1 MTRNSLL
8 PAVAALTVGAVVSA
22 PLKAQP
28 EIEIFGRAH
37 LDYAWYDDDR
47 VELGSGGELR
57 RGRLGVS
64 GPIGG
69 GWRFKVQYDFAG
81 GDATAKDVFLTYS
94 GLGPGELKIGN
105 FKQRMSLSHL
115 TSSKYGTFMERAL
128 PTALTFGY
136 GLGIGYTWLGSNS
149 SIQGAIHGQD
159 INDSGVD
166 EGTGGHLRATWT
178 PLRDG
183 DRVVHIGAAVS
194 REEPADRTDTARFRA
209 RPESH
214 VTDVR
219 LVDTGTLDRVDH
231 LTRAGIEAAFVNG
244 PWSVQGE
251 YLRVDAARDGQ
262 DFSGAG
268 WYVYG
273 SWMITGESRPYQAD
287 GTFGRLR
294 PAAESGAWEVALRYS
309 HLDLDDA
316 GITGGEETNTTLAL
330 NYYAR
335 PNLRF
340 QLNLTDVQSTRA
352 GIDDDPGIV
361 QMRVGYD
368 F

>member
-1 MTRNSLL
+1 MTRIYLGLAAPSIVSILL
-8 PAVAALTVGAVVSA
+8 SA
-22 PLKAQP
+22 PLQAQP
-28 EIEIFGRAH
+28 EIDIFGRAH

-47 VELGSGGELR
+47 AELGSGGELR
-57 RGRLGVS
+57 RGRLGAS
-64 GPIGG
+64 GPIGDN
-69 GWRFKVQYDFAG
+69 WQFKVQYDFAG
-81 GDATAKDVFLTYS
+81 GDATAKDIFVTYS
-94 GLGPGELKIGN
+94 GLGSGELKIGN
-105 FKQRMSLSHL
+105 FKQRMSLSNL

-136 GLGIGYTWLGSNS
+136 GLGVGYTWLGSNS

-159 INDSGVD
+159 INDSGID
-166 EGTGGHLRATWT
+166 EGVGGHLRANWT
-178 PLRDG
+178 PLRD
-183 DRVVHIGAAVS
+183 DERVFHLGAAVA
-194 REEPADRTDTARFRA
+194 REQPADQTDTVRFRA

-219 LVDTGTLDRVDH
+219 LVDTGTLDQVDH
-231 LTRAGIEAAFVNG
+231 LTRAGLEAAFVTG

-251 YLRVDAARDGQ
+251 YLRVDAARDQQ
-262 DFSGAG
+262 DFSGSG

-273 SWMITGESRPYQAD
+273 SWVITGESRPYKAD
-287 GTFGRLR
+287 GSFGRLR
-294 PAAESGAWEVALRYS
+294 PAAESGAWELALRYS

-335 PNLRF
+335 ANLRF

-352 GIDDDPGIV
+352 EIDDDPGVV